1 MTWTGKSYMTRST
14 RHDEH
19 DWASPSRPLTGLAVW
34 ADAEWLRGGSGNA
47 PRGSCTASNILRPI
61 GDGTTSDF
69 IWLLLSGS
77 RSLLLETSSSPLP
90 PRPRHPEARDDPAPL
105 PKRTP
110 HIDHSI
116 VSSPDVDA
124 LGDGFEAWS
133 GPVRRRFHL
142 DYYALYA

>member
-1 MTWTGKSYMTRST
+1 MTWTSKSYMTRST

-19 DWASPSRPLTGLAVW
+19 DWTSPSRPLTGLAVW

-47 PRGSCTASNILRPI
+47 ARGSCTASNILRPI

-90 PRPRHPEARDDPAPL
+90 PRPRHPGARDDPAPSQNGPLTSTTRLCL
-105 PKRTP
+105 PQMWTLSAK
-110 HIDHSI
+110 DS
-116 VSSPDVDA
+116 
-124 LGDGFEAWS
+124 
-133 GPVRRRFHL
+133 RRG
-142 DYYALYA
+142 AGQ